1 MEVILLEKMKKLG
14 DIGQTVRVK
23 PGYARNYLFP
33 NKMAIRATKENI
45 EFFDKQKEQL
55 NKANSEKIKIAK
67 EMLLKVS
74 NDVKIYREASE
85 QGALFG
91 SVTSRDVVNEINNN
105 SDLNLKAKD
114 FTIKQIIKNI
124 GDFSGTLSLHPEVSK
139 KVIIIVKTSE
149 NNWFYFNLIIL
160 STIL

>member
-45 EFFDKQKEQL
+45 EFFEKQKEQL

-91 SVTSRDVVNEINNN
+91 SVTARDVINELNTVD
-105 SDLNLKAKD
+105 DLSLKAKD
-114 FTIKQIIKNI
+114 LIIKHVIKNV
-124 GDFSGTLSLHPEVSK
+124 GEFTGTLILHPEVSK
-139 KVIIIVKTSE
+139 EIKISV
-149 NNWFYFNLIIL
+149 L
-160 STIL
+160 STEK

>member
-45 EFFDKQKEQL
+45 EFFNKQKEQL

-91 SVTSRDVVNEINNN
+91 SVTARDVINELNTVD
-105 SDLNLKAKD
+105 DLSLKAKD
-114 FTIKQIIKNI
+114 LIIKHVIKNV
-124 GDFSGTLSLHPEVSK
+124 GEFKGTLILHPEVSK
-139 KVIIIVKTSE
+139 EIKISV
-149 NNWFYFNLIIL
+149 L
-160 STIL
+160 STEK

>member
-1 MEVILLEKMKKLG
+1 MEVILIEKMKKLG
-14 DIGQTVRVK
+14 DIGQNVRVK

-91 SVTSRDVVNEINNN
+91 SVTARDVINELNTVD
-105 SDLNLKAKD
+105 DLSLKAKD
-114 FTIKQIIKNI
+114 LIIKHVIKNV
-124 GDFSGTLSLHPEVSK
+124 GEFKGTLILHPEVSK
-139 KVIIIVKTSE
+139 EIKISV
-149 NNWFYFNLIIL
+149 L
-160 STIL
+160 STEK